1 MIAKRPS
8 PILFGSDSSSY
19 DLRTTEIYVDDGE
32 KRGTKR
38 KISEEHDDYD
48 AGETLDLDNDSS
60 PNSDDPDFL
69 TGENVDLG
77 YDSNTDVYPPDPY
90 HIDPDLLTNEM
101 ILSWTPSGFDII
113 DFPGGI
119 PGVTPIYPS
128 DYIITKRELYPEQ
141 FANVKSMATKA
152 IEKYN
157 RHNPDT
163 VFEVMEIEKLN
174 MSYSKVDVNYITFS
188 AKNVKAGEVD
198 PTGAIETFQAQV
210 ADDCIDKIQEVYFCR
225 RKPK

>member
-1 MIAKRPS
+1 MS
-8 PILFGSDSSSY
+8 MM
-19 DLRTTEIYVDDGE
+19 E
-32 KRGTKR
+32 KSEEAKR

-48 AGETLDLDNDSS
+48 AGETLDLDYDSS

-69 TGENVDLG
+69 TGENVDPG
-77 YDSNTDVYPPDPY
+77 YDSNTDAYPPDSDY
-90 HIDPDLLTNEM
+90 IDPDLLTNEM
-101 ILSWTPSGFDII
+101 ILSWCHMEEDRPKDLGVLDAVRKYLKQIETRKGFDII

-119 PGVTPIYPS
+119 SGVTPIYPS

-188 AKNVKAGEVD
+188 AKNVKAGEVN